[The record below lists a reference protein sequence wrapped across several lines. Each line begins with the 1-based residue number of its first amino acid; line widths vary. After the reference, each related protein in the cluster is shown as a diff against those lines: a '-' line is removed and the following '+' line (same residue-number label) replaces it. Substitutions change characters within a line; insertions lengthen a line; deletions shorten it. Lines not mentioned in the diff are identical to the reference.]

1 MSKNNLCE
9 RSVLFLSRQIALL
22 KESSSRTLRFT
33 PETVGRLEGTD
44 AAVAMDRTIM
54 ETD

>member
-22 KESSSRTLRFT
+22 KEPSSNTQRFT
-33 PETVGRLEGTD
+33 PDTVGRLEGAD
-44 AAVAMDRTIM
+44 AAAAMDRTIM

>member
-33 PETVGRLEGTD
+33 PETVGRLEGAD
-44 AAVAMDRTIM
+44 SPIAMDRTIM

>member
-9 RSVLFLSRQIALL
+9 RSALFLSRQIAPL
-22 KESSSRTLRFT
+22 KEPSSRTLRFT
-33 PETVGRLEGTD
+33 PETVGTLEGAD